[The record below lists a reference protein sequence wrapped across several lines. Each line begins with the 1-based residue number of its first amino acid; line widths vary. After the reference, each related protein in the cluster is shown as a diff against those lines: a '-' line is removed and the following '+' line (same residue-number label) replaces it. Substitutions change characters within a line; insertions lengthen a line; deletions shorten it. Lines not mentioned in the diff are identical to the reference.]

1 MTQPPSSGSEVLS
14 SVDLDRLRPKLH
26 RYCARMVGSSL
37 DGEDIVQD
45 TLLRA
50 LEAAPPARP
59 IDNPEGWLFRIAHN
73 LALDLLRRR
82 ARVNGTQN
90 DDDMDSMVHPV
101 DEQARREATAAT
113 LPTFMLMPASQ
124 RSVVILFDV
133 LEYSA
138 EEVSEILGTTV
149 PSVKSI
155 LQRGRGRLRELAGQA
170 AKGEEHVVLPAAEQQ
185 LLRRYVD
192 LFNARDFD
200 TLRTMLA
207 VDVELDLVNRLRL
220 QGPAVG
226 EYFARYRQAQ
236 GWRAWPGVVEGR
248 SAVLIQQDER
258 PSAVPDYFVVLGW
271 SGDRVST
278 IRDFLFARY
287 VATVAEHS
295 SL

>member
-1 MTQPPSSGSEVLS
+1 MTQPPSSGAGALS

-50 LEAAPPARP
+50 LEAAPTERP
-59 IDNPEGWLFRIAHN
+59 IHNPEGWLFRIAHN
-73 LALDLLRRR
+73 LAFDLLRRR
-82 ARVNGTQN
+82 ARVNATHS
-90 DDDMDSMVHPV
+90 DDDMDLIAHPV
-101 DEQARREATAAT
+101 DEQARREAAAAT
-113 LPTFMLMPASQ
+113 LPTFMLIPASQ

-138 EEVSEILGTTV
+138 EEVSDILGTTV
-149 PSVKSI
+149 PAVKSM
-155 LQRGRGRLRELAGQA
+155 LQRGRGRLRDLTGPA
-170 AKGEEHVVLPAAEQQ
+170 AKTERHAALSAAEQQ
-185 LLRRYVD
+185 LLRRYVE
-192 LFNARDFD
+192 LFNSRDFD
-200 TLRTMLA
+200 TLRTMLVA
-207 VDVELDLVNRLRL
+207 DVKLDLVNRLKME
-220 QGPAVG
+220 GPAVG
-226 EYFARYRQAQ
+226 EYFARYREAQ

-248 SAVLIQQDER
+248 SAVLIQQGER
-258 PSAVPDYFVVLGW
+258 SSTQPDYFVVLQW

-287 VATVAEHS
+287 VATDVEHS